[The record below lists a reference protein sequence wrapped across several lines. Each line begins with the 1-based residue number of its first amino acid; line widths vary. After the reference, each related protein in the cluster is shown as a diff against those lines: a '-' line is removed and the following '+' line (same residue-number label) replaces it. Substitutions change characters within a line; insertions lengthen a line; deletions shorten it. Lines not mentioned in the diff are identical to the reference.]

1 MLYRYSEVFRTS
13 LLLAD
18 LALVAA
24 SWLAA
29 YHIRFY
35 TVFDA
40 PLGIPEFEAYLPPL
54 AVILPLWLVLF
65 RSRGLYQPRRTSS
78 LFSEMSRV
86 VAATAFG
93 VMLLVAITFFYRSQ
107 LGPEVFGSVNISP
120 PTSAASGPMPG
131 DASSVPT
138 PEPSTLLLLGA
149 GLVGLRLLKRSKK

>member
-1 MLYRYSEVFRTS
+1 MLYRYSEVFRTG
-13 LLLAD
+13 LLVAD
-18 LALVAA
+18 LVLVGV

-40 PLGIPEFEAYLPPL
+40 PLGIPDFEAYLPPL

-93 VMLLVAITFFYRSQ
+93 VMLLVAITFFYRSYFYSRGVI
-107 LGPEVFGSVNISP
+107 LIFFVLATTSVATFRLFGRLAFATAVVRS
-120 PTSAASGPMPG
+120 
-131 DASSVPT
+131 DK
-138 PEPSTLLLLGA
+138 TLFLYLA
-149 GLVGLRLLKRSKK
+149 IIF